1 MLKDRDEDVSIWY
14 AGNIGRLL
22 SRAFFNCVQS
32 GFRIAGMYVI
42 KLPLRED
49 IYCARSRKP
58 WVIIRERRSR
68 ADNCGA
74 IDRVTLDCLEGF
86 VDLRKR
92 KGRDLRFQPN
102 LAGNLEKVARV

>member
-1 MLKDRDEDVSIWY
+1 MKTCLSGMRETSVDYSREHFSIH
-14 AGNIGRLL
+14 
-22 SRAFFNCVQS
+22 VHS
-32 GFRIAGMYVI
+32 GFRITGMHII
-42 KLPLRED
+42 KLPLREA

-58 WVIIRERRSR
+58 WAIIRERRSR

-74 IDRVTLDCLEGF
+74 INRVTVDCLEGF

-102 LAGNLEKVARV
+102 LAGNLEKVARI